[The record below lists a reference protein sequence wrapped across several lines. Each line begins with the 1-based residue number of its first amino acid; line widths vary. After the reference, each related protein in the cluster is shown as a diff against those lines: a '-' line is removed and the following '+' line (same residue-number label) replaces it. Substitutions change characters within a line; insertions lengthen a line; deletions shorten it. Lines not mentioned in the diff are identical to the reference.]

1 MAQIIGKIVRS
12 KYPPENTK
20 VLWLDTKDDLLKAFT
35 SSGWTKVYANTEI
48 NALRNAGYLFAGIAT
63 TDTNPEIPDAKV
75 FYIANGKGTYTNFG
89 SLEVTED
96 DVVVLYWDT
105 AWHKVATGIATQAKL
120 SELESE
126 VDGQIVSL
134 SEEKAD
140 ILIISN
146 NLVNN
151 KDITYSDSII
161 DEWGVGHILEV
172 KDSTST
178 SVLKVPVVGGNI
190 YTFGGKSDVRTY
202 AFTDANMIIVQKNKW
217 VDRTQIQTDTAP
229 IGAVYLWLSVYN
241 TAIDKVQVNKGDTL
255 LPYDEFNMSVGAQGK
270 DVIAPL
276 REEVFK
282 VTESL
287 QDISNLVK
295 NIDSEVVASD
305 DSIIITDDN
314 DNEIVKISNNGADFA
329 RLTQQGKSVVTEANI
344 PLDNIINES
353 GIIEDKIVIADE
365 ESNAVASFTKD
376 GVDCKNLKS
385 NGQYVQSLEDAI
397 SNDDELRRDLAPLCD
412 FRIAADGEKKTLR
425 LKNTNGGK
433 YLIALHRKENNG
445 SYQEENDV
453 FLPSARKD
461 FSDVR
466 ISANGDTLSQRV
478 LYCGNFDVLKTQSTS
493 MLKGRI
499 HTYNGVFYCGGIN
512 GGVYSSTDGNTWNKI
527 AVLSNDEL
535 GYSARVCLISSKGTM
550 FIGYKGVLYKS
561 SYPYTSKKE
570 VLNENAIHPSSVILA
585 ASVAEDDKGNIFV
598 GHYQEERDII
608 LQKSTDDGETW
619 NICYRDNS
627 GKYQHIH
634 AVYYDNFSKILYV
647 GCDGGGGV
655 LYSTDNGNT
664 FADLRD
670 KVTNLPQSTDN
681 GVIYAEKG
689 FRLLG
694 GETSIVGG
702 FSLIKTTNDKE
713 FKGVLAC
720 GKGCYVIHK
729 LGKYLIAPMLSS
741 NNFNTSQIL
750 YSEDNGDSWKLLY
763 ATSCH
768 DDKGASDGFR
778 DMSVVGDKLFIISQ
792 GASFHN
798 VVIEQTDS
806 SYYAEVMVD
815 VPVGVDELEIETGYA
830 MRKAARLS
838 NDMSD
843 DNAIFYAPLNSERG
857 VYAINGTYSDNLMK
871 WDIAKGGRTIADI
884 YPHIISADDMQ
895 SVIIKEKAF
904 YTGMLNLPSQFH
916 IGFWMKSQ
924 QDSTQFSI
932 IKSSDLHVE
941 IRNNYQLYVNNAY
954 YYSFNFPMVENCYI
968 RVDINVA
975 REQYVDMIINGRV
988 MARKSVVPPS
998 YTLNNQYELLKGD
1011 GDFAM
1016 QHFCI
1021 TNGIINAEEAQ
1032 ALYDSGLT
1040 DNK

>member
-1 MAQIIGKIVRS
+1 MA
-12 KYPPENTK
+12 
-20 VLWLDTKDDLLKAFT
+20 
-35 SSGWTKVYANTEI
+35 KVYIKNT
-48 NALRNAGYLFAGIAT
+48 
-63 TDTNPEIPDAKV
+63 D
-75 FYIANGKGTYTNFG
+75 GTYTTQPSTLVSNLDIVQDKGDSLTSAMSQKAVTDELATKQNTLTDTDG
-89 SLEVTED
+89 SYGQRVAKLEKE
-96 DVVVLYWDT
+96 
-105 AWHKVATGIATQAKL
+105 GIASQEKLTEL
-120 SELESE
+120 SEK
-126 VDGQIVSL
+126 
-134 SEEKAD
+134 KAD

-151 KDITYSDSII
+151 KDIAYSDSII
-161 DEWGVGHILEV
+161 DDWGVGHILEV
-172 KDSTST
+172 KDNTSM
-178 SVLKVPVVGGNI
+178 SVLKVPVIGGNI
-190 YTFGGKSDVRTY
+190 YTFGGKRDVRTY

-217 VDRTQIQTDTAP
+217 VDKTQIQTDTAP
-229 IGAVYLWLSVYN
+229 IGAAYLWLSVYN
-241 TAIDKVQVNKGDTL
+241 TAIDKVQVNKGNTL

-270 DVIAPL
+270 DAIAPL
-276 REEVFK
+276 REEILNVS
-282 VTESL
+282 ESL
-287 QDISNLVK
+287 QDISNLVE

-329 RLTQQGKSVVTEANI
+329 RLTQQGKSVVTEAAI
-344 PLDNIINES
+344 PLDNFINES
-353 GIIEDKIVIADE
+353 DTIEDKIVIADE
-365 ESNAVASFTKD
+365 EGNAVASFTED

-385 NGQYVQSLEDAI
+385 NGRYVQSLEDAI

-425 LKNTNGGK
+425 LKNANGGK

-445 SYQEENDV
+445 SYQGENDV

-466 ISANGDTLSQRV
+466 ISAAGDTLSQRV

-493 MLKGRI
+493 MLIGRI
-499 HTYNGVFYCGGIN
+499 HSYNGVFYCGGVN
-512 GGVYSSTDGNTWNKI
+512 GGVYSSSDGFTWNKI
-527 AVLSNDEL
+527 AALSDGL
-535 GYSARVCLISSKGTM
+535 GYSTCVCLISSKGTM
-550 FIGYKGVLYKS
+550 FIGYNGVLYKS

-570 VLNENAIHPSSVILA
+570 VLNENTIHPSSVILA

-619 NICYRDNS
+619 QICYRDS
-627 GKYQHIH
+627 SEKYQHIH
-634 AVYYDNFSKILYV
+634 AVHYDNFSKALYV

-670 KVTNLPQSTDN
+670 EFPNLPQSTDN

-763 ATSCH
+763 TTSCH

-792 GASFHN
+792 GASFPD

-806 SYYAEVMVD
+806 SYYAEVMID

-838 NDMSD
+838 NDMSE

-857 VYAINGTYSDNLMK
+857 VYAINGAYSDNLMK
-871 WDIAKGGRTIADI
+871 WDITKGGRTIADI

-895 SVIIKEKAF
+895 SVIIKGKAF

-932 IKSSDLHVE
+932 LKSSDLHIE

-975 REQYVDMIINGRV
+975 REQYVDMIINGRM

-998 YTLNNQYELLKGD
+998 YTLDNQYELLKGD
-1011 GDFAM
+1011 SDFIM

>member
-1 MAQIIGKIVRS
+1 M
-12 KYPPENTK
+12 
-20 VLWLDTKDDLLKAFT
+20 
-35 SSGWTKVYANTEI
+35 
-48 NALRNAGYLFAGIAT
+48 
-63 TDTNPEIPDAKV
+63 
-75 FYIANGKGTYTNFG
+75 
-89 SLEVTED
+89 
-96 DVVVLYWDT
+96 
-105 AWHKVATGIATQAKL
+105 
-120 SELESE
+120 
-126 VDGQIVSL
+126 
-134 SEEKAD
+134 
-140 ILIISN
+140 
-146 NLVNN
+146 
-151 KDITYSDSII
+151 
-161 DEWGVGHILEV
+161 
-172 KDSTST
+172 
-178 SVLKVPVVGGNI
+178 
-190 YTFGGKSDVRTY
+190 
-202 AFTDANMIIVQKNKW
+202 
-217 VDRTQIQTDTAP
+217 
-229 IGAVYLWLSVYN
+229 
-241 TAIDKVQVNKGDTL
+241 
-255 LPYDEFNMSVGAQGK
+255 
-270 DVIAPL
+270 
-276 REEVFK
+276 
-282 VTESL
+282 
-287 QDISNLVK
+287 
-295 NIDSEVVASD
+295 
-305 DSIIITDDN
+305 
-314 DNEIVKISNNGADFA
+314 
-329 RLTQQGKSVVTEANI
+329 LT
-344 PLDNIINES
+344 
-353 GIIEDKIVIADE
+353 
-365 ESNAVASFTKD
+365 
-376 GVDCKNLKS
+376 
-385 NGQYVQSLEDAI
+385 
-397 SNDDELRRDLAPLCD
+397 
-412 FRIAADGEKKTLR
+412 
-425 LKNTNGGK
+425 
-433 YLIALHRKENNG
+433 
-445 SYQEENDV
+445 
-453 FLPSARKD
+453 
-461 FSDVR
+461 
-466 ISANGDTLSQRV
+466 
-478 LYCGNFDVLKTQSTS
+478 
-493 MLKGRI
+493 GRI

-512 GGVYSSTDGNTWNKI
+512 GGVYSSTDGNTWNEI
-527 AVLSNDEL
+527 AALSDGL
-535 GYSARVCLISSKGTM
+535 GYSTRVCLISSKGTM
-550 FIGYKGVLYKS
+550 FIGYNGVLYKS

-570 VLNENAIHPSSVILA
+570 VLNENTIHPSSFILA
-585 ASVAEDDKGNIFV
+585 ESVAEDDKGNIFV
-598 GHYQEERDII
+598 GHYQKERDII

-670 KVTNLPQSTDN
+670 EIPNLPQSTDN

-838 NDMSD
+838 NDMSE

-857 VYAINGTYSDNLMK
+857 VYAINGAYSDNLMK
-871 WDIAKGGRTIADI
+871 WDITKGGRTIADI

-895 SVIIKEKAF
+895 SVIIKGKAF

-932 IKSSDLHVE
+932 LKSSDLHIE
-941 IRNNYQLYVNNAY
+941 IRNNCQLYVNNAY

-975 REQYVDMIINGRV
+975 REQYVDMIINGRM
-988 MARKSVVPPS
+988 MARISVVPPS

-1011 GDFAM
+1011 SDFIM

>member
-1 MAQIIGKIVRS
+1 MADFNKLKDTIRGAI
-12 KYPPENTK
+12 YPNGRGAISADK
-20 VLWLDTKDDLLKAFT
+20 HQAALLDMA
-35 SSGWTKVYANTEI
+35 
-48 NALRNAGYLFAGIAT
+48 
-63 TDTNPEIPDAKV
+63 DTMQETA
-75 FYIANGKGTYTNFG
+75 AQ
-89 SLEVTED
+89 VTE
-96 DVVVLYWDT
+96 
-105 AWHKVATGIATQAKL
+105 L
-120 SELESE
+120 ST
-126 VDGQIVSL
+126 
-134 SEEKAD
+134 EKAD
-140 ILIISN
+140 IIVISD

-151 KDITYSDSII
+151 KDIAYTNSIL
-161 DEWGVGHILEV
+161 DDWGVGHILEV
-172 KDSTST
+172 KGNASL

-190 YTFGGKSDVRTY
+190 YTFGGKNDVRTY
-202 AFTDANMIIVQKNKW
+202 AFTDTNMIIVQQNKW
-217 VDRTQIQTDTAP
+217 VDETQIQTDTAP
-229 IGAVYLWLSVYN
+229 IGAAYLWLSVYN
-241 TAIDKVQVNKGDTL
+241 TAIDKVQVNKGNTL
-255 LPYDEFNMSVGAQGK
+255 LPYDEFNVSVGAQGK
-270 DVIAPL
+270 DAIAPL
-276 REEVFK
+276 REEIINVS
-282 VTESL
+282 ESL
-287 QDISNLVK
+287 QDVTRLAESVAE
-295 NIDSEVVASD
+295 NIDSAIEDSD
-305 DSIIITDDN
+305 NSIIVTDDN
-314 DNEIVKISNNGADFA
+314 DNEIARFDNKGADFLKL
-329 RLTQQGKSVVTEANI
+329 RQRGKAVVTEDNI
-344 PLDNIINES
+344 PLDNFVNEAD
-353 GIIEDKIVIADE
+353 IIEDKIVIADE
-365 ESNAVASFTKD
+365 EGNAVASFTED

-385 NGQYVQSLEDAI
+385 NGRYVQSLEDAI

-425 LKNTNGGK
+425 LKNANGGK

-493 MLKGRI
+493 MLTGRI
-499 HTYNGVFYCGGIN
+499 HSYNGVFYCGGIN
-512 GGVYSSTDGNTWNKI
+512 GGVYSSTDGNTWNEI
-527 AVLSNDEL
+527 AALSNGL
-535 GYSARVCLISSKGTM
+535 GYGTQVCLISSKGTM
-550 FIGYKGVLYKS
+550 FIGYNGVLYKS

-570 VLNENAIHPSSVILA
+570 VLNENTYYPSSSIVA
-585 ASVAEDDKGNIFV
+585 TSVAEDDKGNIFV
-598 GHYQEERDII
+598 GHYQEQRDII
-608 LQKSTDDGETW
+608 LQKSTNDGDTW

-634 AVYYDNFSKILYV
+634 NVFFDDFSKTLYV

-655 LYSTDNGNT
+655 LYSKDNGAT
-664 FADLRD
+664 FRDLRD
-670 KVTNLPQSTDN
+670 EVADIPQSTDY

-702 FSLIKTTNDKE
+702 YSLIKTTDDKE
-713 FKGVLAC
+713 FKSVLAC
-720 GKGCYVIHK
+720 GKGCYGIHK
-729 LGKYLIAPMLSS
+729 VGKYLVAPMLSS

-763 ATSCH
+763 TTSCH

-792 GASFHN
+792 GESFPN

-806 SYYAEVMVD
+806 SYYAEIMVD

-838 NDMSD
+838 NDVSE
-843 DNAIFYAPLNSERG
+843 DNAIFYAPLNSEGG
-857 VYAINGTYSDNLMK
+857 VYAINGAYSDNLMK
-871 WDIAKGGRTIADI
+871 WDVAKGGRTLADI
-884 YPHIISADDMQ
+884 YPHIISANDMQ
-895 SVIIKEKAF
+895 SAIIKGKAF

-932 IKSSDLHVE
+932 LKSSNLHIE
-941 IRNNYQLYVNNAY
+941 IRNNYQLYVNDAFY
-954 YYSFNFPMVENCYI
+954 YVFNFPMVENCYI

-975 REQYVDMIINGRV
+975 RGQYVDMMVNGRM
-988 MARKSVVPPS
+988 MARTSVVPPS

-1011 GDFAM
+1011 ADFAM
-1016 QHFCI
+1016 QYFCI
-1021 TNGIINAEEAQ
+1021 TNGTINAEEAQ
-1032 ALYDSGLT
+1032 ALYDSGLA